1 MTRNIKIRFWVDA
14 LLARAHAAGASGY
27 IVHKGDED
35 AGSIIIKV
43 TGFRQIP
50 RILIQSRNMEGDLI
64 FVDISPTIIK
74 GENEY
79 HIAEKHT
86 DEYIEKRI
94 KQDRDVWIVEIDDKE
109 LRHFL
114 TETVE

>member
-1 MTRNIKIRFWVDA
+1 MRNIKIRFWIDA

-35 AGSIIIKV
+35 AGSIIIKIIS
-43 TGFRQIP
+43 FREIP
-50 RILIQSRNMEGDLI
+50 RILIQSRNMDGDLI
-64 FVDISPTIIK
+64 FVDISQTVLK
-74 GENEY
+74 GE
-79 HIAEKHT
+79 IDCRMAEQLT

-94 KQDRDVWIVEIDDKE
+94 KQDRDVWVVEIDDKQ